1 MVRINRSSIDI
12 RAVGGAEQHVGAGEL
27 GWRRSLLHLLW
38 QLPRCGRVSCL
49 MATVHFE
56 PPVGIYFGP
65 PGQILLVST
74 AREAGACLLS
84 GAWPD
89 RHSEDFKRAMWC
101 ITAALEGRSDAK
113 LARVAFKEAFRAA
126 GILVDQKLM
135 MH

>member
-1 MVRINRSSIDI
+1 MLAQANWAAVITAPPLETSAVR
-12 RAVGGAEQHVGAGEL
+12 
-27 GWRRSLLHLLW
+27 
-38 QLPRCGRVSCL
+38 RVSCP

-65 PGQILLVST
+65 PGQILLVGI

-113 LARVAFKEAFRAA
+113 LARVAFKEASRAA